1 MMLAHNV
8 FFELHDSSP
17 EHIAAFVADCK
28 KYLSGHDGLIFFAT
42 GGLAEGYERP
52 VNVRD
57 FHVALHTI
65 FDSRAAHD
73 AYQVAPRHLEFI
85 ESRKADWKSVRVFD
99 SEVEGA

>member
-1 MMLAHNV
+1 MLAHNV
-8 FFELHDSSP
+8 FFELADSSP
-17 EHIAAFVADCK
+17 EQIATLIADCK
-28 KYLSGHDGLIFFAT
+28 TYLSGHDGLVFFAA

-65 FDSRAAHD
+65 FDTREAHD

-85 ESRKADWKSVRVFD
+85 ERRKDNWKSVRVFD
-99 SEVEGA
+99 SEVESA